1 MRKILNCFVESK
13 DSKSE
18 RLDISFDDPSYSNLK
33 SVQGKNLRQI
43 NFAHLNINSLRNKF
57 DALVDQI
64 KGNFDILV
72 KSETKFDES
81 FPEGQFKVPS
91 FTLSFRRDRNEL
103 GGGIM
108 VFVREDIPSKVI
120 SKETLSKEGMFIE
133 LNFRKKK

>member
-13 DSKSE
+13 DYKSE
-18 RLDISFDDPSYSNLK
+18 RLDISFDDPSYSNLE
-33 SVQGKNLRQI
+33 SMQGKNLRQI

-81 FPEGQFKVPS
+81 FSEGQFKVLS
-91 FTLSFRRDRNEL
+91 FTLPFRRDRNEL
-103 GGGIM
+103 GEGIM

-120 SKETLSKEGMFIE
+120 S
-133 LNFRKKK
+133 